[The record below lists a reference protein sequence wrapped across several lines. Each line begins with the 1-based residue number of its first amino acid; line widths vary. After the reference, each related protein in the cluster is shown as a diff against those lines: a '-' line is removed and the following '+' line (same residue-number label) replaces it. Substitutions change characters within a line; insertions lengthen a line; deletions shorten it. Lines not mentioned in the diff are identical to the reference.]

1 MSLES
6 LVPVSEEALASMVL
20 HPKQALGKNIEI
32 HTEQQGFPELKDSS
46 IAIIGI
52 SEIRNAFFA
61 TSAYKLEDFRKS
73 FYQLFPGNWN
83 FKICDLGNLPNGA
96 SPEDTYFALK
106 EICIHLRQFN
116 IVTIVIGGS
125 HDLIFPMYQS
135 YQDNSQLVNIVSVD
149 NQFDFSQE
157 EELISGRSYMSRII
171 MDQPNFL
178 YNFTNLGFQSYY
190 IAQEELDLMEKL
202 HFDSLRLGVLL
213 DDVAQS
219 EPFFR
224 DANIAGFDM
233 KSLRWQASNH
243 PSGPPNG
250 IDARTICAL
259 ARYAGIS
266 DRMELFGVFELL
278 NTTVSHQLLAQI
290 VWYFIEGFSSRYDE
304 YPVLTSSGFTR
315 YTVAL
320 SDMEMVFYQREKSNR
335 WWIEIINQSYLNN
348 KNKTTTLLPCTHKD
362 YLDACSDK
370 IPDKWW
376 KATKRI

>member
-6 LVPVSEEALASMVL
+6 LVPVSDEVISSMVL
-20 HPKQALGKNIEI
+20 HPKQALGKNIQV
-32 HTEQQGFPELKDSS
+32 HTEHQGFPELKDSS
-46 IAIIGI
+46 IAIIGV
-52 SEIRNAFFA
+52 SEIRNAFFP
-61 TSAYKLEDFRKS
+61 TSAYKLDDFRKS

-83 FKICDLGNLPNGA
+83 FRICDLGNLPNGA
-96 SPEDTYFALK
+96 KPEDTYFALK
-106 EICIHLRQFN
+106 EICIHLRQLN
-116 IVTIVIGGS
+116 IVSIVIGGS
-125 HDLIFPMYQS
+125 NDLIFPMYQS
-135 YQDNSQLVNIVSVD
+135 YQENSQLVNIVSID

-171 MDQPNFL
+171 MEQPNFL

-202 HFDSLRLGVLL
+202 HFDTLRLGVLL

-219 EPFFR
+219 EPSFR
-224 DANIAGFDM
+224 DSNIAGLDM
-233 KSLRWQASNH
+233 KSINWQASGH
-243 PSGPPNG
+243 SLGPPNG

-266 DRMELFGVFELL
+266 DRMEIFGVFELL
-278 NTTVSHQLLAQI
+278 NTAVSHQLLAQI
-290 VWYFIEGFSSRYDE
+290 IWYFIEGFSSRFDE

-320 SDMEMVFYQREKSNR
+320 SDMEMVFYQSDKSNR

-348 KNKTTTLLPCTHKD
+348 KNKTTALLPCTHED
-362 YLDACSDK
+362 YLDACNDK

>member
-6 LVPVSEEALASMVL
+6 LVPVSEEALSSMVL

-32 HTEQQGFPELKDSS
+32 HTDHHGFPELKDCSV
-46 IAIIGI
+46 AIVGLL
-52 SEIRNAFFA
+52 EIRNAFFP
-61 TSAYKLEDFRKS
+61 SSVYKLDDFRKS
-73 FYQLFPGNWN
+73 FYRLFPGNWN

-106 EICIHLRQFN
+106 EICIHLRQLN
-116 IVTIVIGGS
+116 IVTIFIGGS

-135 YQDNSQLVNIVSVD
+135 YQFIEQLVNIVSVD

-171 MDQPNFL
+171 LEQPNFL
-178 YNFTNLGFQSYY
+178 YNFTNLGYQSYY
-190 IAQEELDLMEKL
+190 IAQEELDLIEKL

-233 KSLRWQASNH
+233 KSLNWQALNH
-243 PSGPPNG
+243 LSGQPNG

-266 DRMELFGVFELL
+266 DRMDIFGVFELI
-278 NTTVSHQLLAQI
+278 NTAVSHQLLAQI
-290 VWYFIEGFSSRYDE
+290 VWYFIEGFNSRYDE
-304 YPVLTSSGFTR
+304 YPVLTSSGFVR

-320 SDMEMVFYQREKSNR
+320 SDMEMIFYQSEKSNR
-335 WWIEIINQSYLNN
+335 WWLEITNQTYLNN
-348 KNKTTTLLPCTHKD
+348 KNKTTALLPCTHKD